1 MNIIKTRLYHSLYR
15 SLVKIVI
22 ILTSSSVFIAFSGC
36 LKTFFSFSLYNIPLS
51 YPLLIATFLVIYSV
65 YGLNK
70 ITDTKEDQLNTP
82 ERSQIISSHRKL
94 FTYTPIFALIISLV
108 IGIFNSWNALLV
120 LIFPLITG
128 LIYSIKF
135 HPRIPRLK
143 DICGVKNFSVALSWT
158 VGNTF
163 LPVINQCVDF
173 LFMGLVF
180 YFFFIK
186 SFINTV
192 LFDLLDREGDK
203 KNKTITIPVVMG
215 KSCTILLLLILNTT
229 MILVIQLALTF
240 KLLLINLLIFCTVY
254 SYLYIFYFSHKENRL
269 EMDIL
274 VDGEWILVALLTILL

>member
-1 MNIIKTRLYHSLYR
+1 
-15 SLVKIVI
+15 
-22 ILTSSSVFIAFSGC
+22 
-36 LKTFFSFSLYNIPLS
+36 
-51 YPLLIATFLVIYSV
+51 
-65 YGLNK
+65 
-70 ITDTKEDQLNTP
+70 
-82 ERSQIISSHRKL
+82 
-94 FTYTPIFALIISLV
+94 
-108 IGIFNSWNALLV
+108 
-120 LIFPLITG
+120 
-128 LIYSIKF
+128 
-135 HPRIPRLK
+135 
-143 DICGVKNFSVALSWT
+143 
-158 VGNTF
+158 
-163 LPVINQCVDF
+163 
-173 LFMGLVF
+173 MGLVF